1 MDTRFKELKED
12 IQATDSELKGKIE
25 ATDADLKGKIGN
37 IEATDVDLKGKINST
52 YAELEKKI
60 GAGDKKLEVKLK
72 LMLKDY
78 DKIIEGK
85 SMARRVRIEFSA

>member
-37 IEATDVDLKGKINST
+37 IE
-52 YAELEKKI
+52 
-60 GAGDKKLEVKLK
+60 DKKLEVKLK

-78 DKIIEGK
+78 DKIIESK